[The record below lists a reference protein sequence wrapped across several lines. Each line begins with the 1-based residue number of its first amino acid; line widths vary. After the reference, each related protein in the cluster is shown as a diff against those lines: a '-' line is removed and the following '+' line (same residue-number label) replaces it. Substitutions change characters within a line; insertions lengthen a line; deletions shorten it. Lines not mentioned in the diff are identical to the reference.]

1 MVPPA
6 KREKE
11 GGRVGGKIGEDRTL
25 VSCPTS
31 MLNDWILKTNADGL
45 SSFSCI

>member
-11 GGRVGGKIGEDRTL
+11 GGRGEEERGEDRTL

-31 MLNDWILKTNADGL
+31 MLNDWKLKTNADGL
-45 SSFSCI
+45 S

>member
-1 MVPPA
+1 MIPPA

-11 GGRVGGKIGEDRTL
+11 GGRGEKRGEDRTL

-31 MLNDWILKTNADGL
+31 MLNDWKLKTNADGL
-45 SSFSCI
+45 SSFSYI